1 MIACREF
8 LKENER
14 VLVIVGKKLDDFDKI
29 KEILSEYKVDK
40 VYVITKN
47 ISREVAEYLRRPKI
61 TVIDDLYD
69 SYFEKEES
77 VFEIIK
83 REYGLKEINDNS

>member
-14 VLVIVGKKLDDFDKI
+14 VLVIVGKKLDDSDKI
-29 KEILSEYKVDK
+29 KKILSEYKVDK

>member
-14 VLVIVGKKLDDFDKI
+14 VLVIVGKKLDDSDKI
-29 KEILSEYKVDK
+29 KKILSEYKVDK

-61 TVIDDLYD
+61 TVIDDLY
-69 SYFEKEES
+69 FEKEES
-77 VFEIIK
+77 VFETIK
-83 REYGLKEINDNS
+83 IEYGLKEINDNS

>member
-14 VLVIVGKKLDDFDKI
+14 VLVIVGKKLEDFDKI

-47 ISREVAEYLRRPKI
+47 ISLEVAEYLRRPKI
-61 TVIDDLYD
+61 TVIDDLCD
-69 SYFEKEES
+69 SYFEKKES